1 MVCLAPGPS
10 RLPILP
16 PLAPPLR
23 HARIGILLLRT
34 LQLLPPSSSLFLLL
48 LLFPP
53 LIFLPVFIFP
63 ISVEQ
68 CSTRATTKT
77 SFSFSVLPANF
88 SLFERKTRVDLCQAV
103 LSCLLD
109 IFNCLV
115 VFSTLFYVRTA
126 WLLAWILGDRVRKM
140 NLSFMQFRSS
150 SCVIIN
156 LLFASVSALYRK
168 RYIASWGVCCFG
180 DMVLHVYLCDFLIF
194 FCPWLGILSSDN
206 KWLFFFKFSHIMH
219 SFRTP
224 LSLFCFLLFYQLT
237 GVHKKS

>member
-34 LQLLPPSSSLFLLL
+34 LQLLPPPSPFFYCCCCFS
-48 LLFPP
+48 P

-77 SFSFSVLPANF
+77 SFSSSVPPANF

-109 IFNCLV
+109 IFKCLV
-115 VFSTLFYVRTA
+115 VFPTLFYVQRTA

-180 DMVLHVYLCDFLIF
+180 DMVLHVYLCDF
-194 FCPWLGILSSDN
+194 
-206 KWLFFFKFSHIMH
+206 
-219 SFRTP
+219 
-224 LSLFCFLLFYQLT
+224 
-237 GVHKKS
+237 

>member
-34 LQLLPPSSSLFLLL
+34 LQLLPPSFIVVVVFS
-48 LLFPP
+48 P

-77 SFSFSVLPANF
+77 SFSSSVPPASF

-115 VFSTLFYVRTA
+115 VFPTLFYLRTA

-194 FCPWLGILSSDN
+194 F
-206 KWLFFFKFSHIMH
+206 
-219 SFRTP
+219 
-224 LSLFCFLLFYQLT
+224 LT
-237 GVHKKS
+237 LAGDPFQ